1 MNLTVLPNRI
11 SCIWIVVSRLTNTT
25 WVDDMGETRTN
36 VTRYMGMTEEEAVR
50 IAGAPNLQPLFYR
63 VVVIEIT
70 KKRIAWRAVTGHASL
85 TVQGEFET

>member
-1 MNLTVLPNRI
+1 
-11 SCIWIVVSRLTNTT
+11 
-25 WVDDMGETRTN
+25 
-36 VTRYMGMTEEEAVR
+36 MGMTEEEAVR